1 MPTVA
6 VGARELKTHLGAWL
20 DRVRGGQHVV
30 VTDRGVPVAELR
42 PLSAE
47 PDGLAERLARAE
59 LGGLLIRPAG
69 NPLPTLRPISRR
81 GLDLSGALDR
91 EDRV

>member
-1 MPTVA
+1 MSTVA
-6 VGARELKTHLGAWL
+6 VGARDLKTHLGAWL
-20 DRVRGGQHVV
+20 ERVRGGQHVL

-42 PLSAE
+42 PLPAG
-47 PDGLAERLARAE
+47 PDGLAEKLARAE
-59 LGGLLIRPAG
+59 LGGLLVRPEGSA
-69 NPLPTLRPISRR
+69 LPSRRPVARR